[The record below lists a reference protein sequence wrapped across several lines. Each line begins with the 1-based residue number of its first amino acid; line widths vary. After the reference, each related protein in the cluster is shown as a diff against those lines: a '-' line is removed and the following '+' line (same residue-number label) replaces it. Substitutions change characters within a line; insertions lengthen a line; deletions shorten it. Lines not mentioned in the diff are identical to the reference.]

1 MSKRAMGMTSDEHK
15 AWAIDSNSTEG
26 HGFLGVFAFDRFL
39 NVPSCQDGCRT
50 ALFRTREEAAAAL
63 KNTRKPYYFPKANV
77 RRVVVTITSTTK
89 EKKPH
94 VKKKAF
100 ASRTGDDTFQ
110 PDGRTRPDNDR

>member
-1 MSKRAMGMTSDEHK
+1 VAVTAKTSEHK

-26 HGFLGVFAFDRFL
+26 HGFLGIFAFDRFL
-39 NVPSCQDGCRT
+39 TVPPCQDGSRT

-63 KNTRKPYYFPKANV
+63 KNTRKPYYFPKATV

-94 VKKKAF
+94 VKKE
-100 ASRTGDDTFQ
+100 T
-110 PDGRTRPDNDR
+110 